1 MALRSEDSRSYGSRT
16 CESRT
21 QRWPAHTRQVPEE
34 RSPGAARRGLPRTPR
49 RVRGGVLP
57 AARPSPTPS
66 PRAGRQGF
74 RKRPPRGGVRSS
86 CSRIGRGSVPRSDA
100 RRPRETETRRGEP
113 TLPALAAG
121 PGPCCFL
128 SQGGGAPG
136 PSLARTGRPG
146 AFDLLRTGKGARA
159 KLGLRAGRR
168 RLRAGNRRPSGP
180 PFGAGR
186 RGASL
191 RARSVLRPPRKERRH
206 RAAASS
212 AASPG
217 GVWAQVS
224 GVGGRAL
231 CWGPGHPHVLPRCH
245 STPQG
250 TGDDRPSPASWP
262 HSHADPAVL
271 NA

>member
-21 QRWPAHTRQVPEE
+21 QRRPAHTRQVPEE

-49 RVRGGVLP
+49 RVLGG
-57 AARPSPTPS
+57 
-66 PRAGRQGF
+66 
-74 RKRPPRGGVRSS
+74 PPRGPPQPHSQPPRREAGFPQTPAS
-86 CSRIGRGSVPRSDA
+86 GRREVLPQPDRTGSVPRSDA
-100 RRPRETETRRGEP
+100 GRPRETETRRGEP